1 MNLAIVMMA
10 ILVPTF
16 IYVVLMEIYDS
27 FMSRKEKKD
36 GYNSK

>member
-16 IYVVLMEIYDS
+16 ICVVLMEIYDL
-27 FMSRKEKKD
+27 FISRKEKKD
-36 GYNSK
+36 GHNSK